1 MTRKEYLECLQ
12 EDLREYPSL
21 CGLIR
26 SASRFGLGGGI
37 VKLYV
42 CITHNYSIEFIRH
55 LRRTEYYVGKAG
67 PIYKLLYLYSKWRLK
82 KVSAFT
88 GITVPPLVCGPGL
101 TLYHYGS
108 IVVNGNARI
117 GKNCCIQN
125 NVNIGNNSKGSQK
138 SPQIGDNVYIGPGA
152 VLYGDITI
160 ADNCFIGANA
170 VVNKSVTEEYS
181 VIAGVPA
188 KVIRKDTKNWLEYNS
203 LVY

>member
-1 MTRKEYLECLQ
+1 MKRKEYLDCLQ
-12 EDLREYPSL
+12 KDLRGYPSL

-26 SASRFGLGGGI
+26 AVGGFGMGG
-37 VKLYV
+37 VCRLYAWV
-42 CITHNYSIEFIRH
+42 THNYNIEFIRH
-55 LRRTEYYVGKAG
+55 LRRTEYYMGKTG
-67 PIYKLLYLYSKWRLK
+67 TICKLLYLYSKWRLK

-88 GITVPPLVCGPGL
+88 GITIPTRVCGPGL

-125 NVNIGNNSKGSQK
+125 NVNIGNNGKGSQK

-152 VLYGDITI
+152 VLYGNITI

-181 VIAGVPA
+181 VIVGVPA
-188 KVIRKDTKNWLEYNS
+188 KVSRIDNKNWLDYNS
-203 LVY
+203 ITY